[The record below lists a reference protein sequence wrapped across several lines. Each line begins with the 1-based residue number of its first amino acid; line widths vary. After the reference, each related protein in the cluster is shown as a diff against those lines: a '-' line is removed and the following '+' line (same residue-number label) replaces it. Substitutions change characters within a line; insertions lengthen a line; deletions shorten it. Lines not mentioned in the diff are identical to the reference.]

1 MAIQL
6 SRVGARWSGAG
17 TADSGPREAAL
28 ALPPTDLAVASGEHL
43 VLTGPNG
50 CGKSTLL
57 AVLARHLDPASG
69 VYRLAGTDV
78 RPQPLAR
85 VRALL
90 AVVDDEPHV
99 FASSVRENLR
109 LARPAAADADL
120 RAALAAAGLSDWY
133 AALPAGLDTLLGSG
147 GRGVSG
153 GERARLALARAHV
166 SGRPVLLLDEPVAH
180 LDHAT
185 AVAVL
190 ADLRRAF
197 AGRTVVM
204 VSHRP
209 DGVAD
214 FDRVVDL
221 AELSD
226 PAADPDPA
234 RRPTGLGG
242 PD

>member
-1 MAIQL
+1 MA
-6 SRVGARWSGAG
+6 SSSGRWV
-17 TADSGPREAAL
+17 TAMTR
-28 ALPPTDLAVASGEHL
+28 
-43 VLTGPNG
+43 
-50 CGKSTLL
+50 
-57 AVLARHLDPASG
+57 
-69 VYRLAGTDV
+69 
-78 RPQPLAR
+78 R